1 MTVIYYIDS
10 GLTGIGRERMKKN
23 IFLLISFA
31 LVGIIIL
38 TSTTSFAEIRTTT
51 AIEQTGLI
59 QETPA
64 SEQTNADDT
73 EPQPEPGP
81 SRGRVLPVRK

>member
-1 MTVIYYIDS
+1 
-10 GLTGIGRERMKKN
+10 MKKN
-23 IFLLISFA
+23 IFLLITFT

-51 AIEQTGLI
+51 AIEQTSQL
-59 QETPA
+59 QESPNNEQA
-64 SEQTNADDT
+64 SEQDT

-81 SRGRVLPVRK
+81 SRGGRMLPVRK

>member
-1 MTVIYYIDS
+1 
-10 GLTGIGRERMKKN
+10 MKKN
-23 IFLLISFA
+23 IFLLITFT

-38 TSTTSFAEIRTTT
+38 AATTSFAEIRTST
-51 AIEQTGLI
+51 AIEQTSQI
-59 QETPA
+59 QESPNNDQA
-64 SEQTNADDT
+64 SAQDT